1 MISSAIRAFFLC
13 LLGMVLLVSC
23 REKGFLS
30 IEEAVAFS
38 EHAPLSAADA
48 YACLEDH
55 LNAQGRRAEPFARCV
70 IRDNEYYFLTQFSK
84 TQELD
89 GYAVHAHTGKVRRVR
104 DNRHVRYP
112 YSVEEQ
118 HTKLFLP
125 KRPRSSSLP

>member
-38 EHAPLSAADA
+38 KHAPLSAADA
-48 YACLEDH
+48 YARLEDH
-55 LNAQGRRAEPFARCV
+55 LNAQGRRANPLTRCV

-104 DNRHVRYP
+104 DSQHVRYP
-112 YSVEEQ
+112 YSMEEQ
-118 HTKLFLP
+118 RTKLFPP
-125 KRPRSSSLP
+125 KSPRSSSLP